1 MTYCTDFV
9 CTYQNHA
16 EEDQEDLYRAQLL
29 QAFAL
34 NTWNGT
40 VVNATTE
47 ELYNE
52 LKDNEII
59 NNLLE
64 KMKNI
69 ETSTLMK
76 FFMLTNTKHLNETL
90 FKILF
95 NFHFFHLMHN
105 ILCYYKNGGS
115 SLNSNA
121 CNNKIDDIL
130 NIMRTL

>member
-9 CTYQNHA
+9 CTYQHHA
-16 EEDQEDLYRAQLL
+16 EEDQEDLYRMQLL
-29 QAFAL
+29 QAFTL
-34 NTWNGT
+34 DTWDGT

-64 KMKNI
+64 KMKKIKTSALMNLFMISNSINI
-69 ETSTLMK
+69 
-76 FFMLTNTKHLNETL
+76 NETL

-105 ILCYYKNGGS
+105 ILCYYKNGGTV
-115 SLNSNA
+115 SNA

>member
-9 CTYQNHA
+9 CTYQHHA
-16 EEDQEDLYRAQLL
+16 EGDQEDLYRVQLL

-34 NTWNGT
+34 DTWDGT
-40 VVNATTE
+40 VVNDTTK

-64 KMKNI
+64 KMKKI
-69 ETSTLMK
+69 ETSALMNL
-76 FFMLTNTKHLNETL
+76 FMITNNKNQNETL

-95 NFHFFHLMHN
+95 NFQFFHLMHS
-105 ILCYYKNGGS
+105 IICYYKNGGS
-115 SLNSNA
+115 ITNA
-121 CNNKIDDIL
+121 CDNKIDDIL
-130 NIMRTL
+130 NIMKRL